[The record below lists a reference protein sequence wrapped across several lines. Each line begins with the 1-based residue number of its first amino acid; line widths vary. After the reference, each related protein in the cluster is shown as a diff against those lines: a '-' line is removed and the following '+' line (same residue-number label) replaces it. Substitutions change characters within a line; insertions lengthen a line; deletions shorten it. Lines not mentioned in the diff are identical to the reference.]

1 MNLYQTMM
9 DSTIAMVMAQQ
20 GVEILVGSTPT
31 TVLIQD
37 TASATI
43 GNHLDLTIVSTNLIP
58 KGTVFSY
65 NSKDYLM
72 VATSTNEKF
81 TSYYSGVC
89 REMLRKDDF
98 IKLIDGETV
107 QPLID
112 KFGVSANRTNQGVND
127 TFNILEYDNSFTIDT
142 KFVDKK
148 IFATT
153 LLKRGDFIT
162 FNNDKYIVNSTVAYK
177 DNKYSECFIRL
188 CIVESQCHRTDTV
201 VINQKPTTVD
211 LGYLTVYGYVSTS
224 QVSEYGDRVLSLEQN
239 QLSLV
244 TQLSQEVLDLLNISY
259 AKFEDFKFTKSG
271 LHYYSNYKLVG
282 LDRSVEGILTIYME
296 LVVG

>member
-20 GVEILVGSTPT
+20 GVEVLVGSTPT

-37 TASATI
+37 TASATL

-58 KGTVFSY
+58 KGTVITY
-65 NSKDYLM
+65 NSKEYLM
-72 VATSTNEKF
+72 IAESTNEKF

-89 REMLRKDDF
+89 KEMLRKDDF
-98 IKLIDGETV
+98 YKLIDGDV
-107 QPLID
+107 IQPLID
-112 KFGVSANRTNQGVND
+112 KFGVTANRTNQGVND
-127 TFNILEYDNSFTIDT
+127 TFKILEYDNSFNADT

-162 FNNDKYIVNSTVAYK
+162 FNNDKYIVNSTVAYR

-188 CIVESQCHRTDTV
+188 CIVESQCHRYDTV
-201 VINQKPTTVD
+201 IVNRVPTTVD
-211 LGYLTVYGYVSTS
+211 LGYLTVFGYVSTS

-239 QLSLV
+239 KLSFV
-244 TQLSQEVLDLLNISY
+244 TQLSQEVLDLLNIASGV
-259 AKFEDFKFTKSG
+259 FEDFKFTKSG

-282 LDRSVEGILTIYME
+282 LDRSVEGIITIYME